1 MITKIKTIN
10 DVKAF
15 ATHLVQVEKLSFHP
29 DDDFKDYI
37 TSDMKSFYSEQEA
50 EFRNKL
56 MTDCFEVCNNK
67 NVEIYKLLL
76 PIIQKSFL
84 AQLR

>member
-1 MITKIKTIN
+1 MMTKIKTIN

-37 TSDMKSFYSEQEA
+37 ACGKKPIYSEQEA
-50 EFRNKL
+50 ELRNKL
-56 MTDCFEVCNNK
+56 MNECFEVCDKN
-67 NVEIYKLLL
+67 NVEIYEILL
-76 PIIQKSFL
+76 PIIQKSVM
-84 AQLR
+84 A